1 MNGNDRKIEILTPFN
16 LALQWTTQV
25 LFRPFD
31 LEKWLVIGFA
41 AFLSH
46 LAGGSGTG
54 INFNPASFR
63 NRGNWDF
70 RTTSHNFYS
79 TSDHVSLWLIL
90 FATAAIFVIVIAV
103 VLMLLWIG
111 CRGRFIFVD
120 CVVRNR
126 GAIKE
131 PWREFREVANS
142 FFGFLLA
149 VILLFVVMAL
159 VAGSPFI
166 LWLALHHGDVNFG
179 PVIVLGLGLWIA
191 FVFVFALAWGLISQ
205 FMIVTMYRRRCGAV
219 EAFRSAVSLI
229 MNDPVPFILY
239 ILFLFVLSILVAMV
253 SCVATCVTCC
263 IAAIPYIG
271 TVILLPLYVFLAA
284 YPLLFARQFGPDW
297 DAWANLSAPTLA
309 PRAMPPT
316 PPVQSGPPP
325 VPTVPETR
333 PSESPPES
341 RSPYEPP
348 ETSPPPPP
356 PQ

>member
-16 LALQWTTQV
+16 LALEWTKQV

-54 INFNPASFR
+54 FNFNFNPASFR

-70 RTTSHNFYS
+70 RTTSHNLYS

-90 FATAAIFVIVIAV
+90 FVTAAILVIMIAV
-103 VLMLLWIG
+103 VLVLLWIG

-131 PWREFREVANS
+131 PWRELGEVANS
-142 FFGFLLA
+142 FFGFLL
-149 VILLFVVMAL
+149 VTLLIFVLMAF

-166 LWLALHHGDVNFG
+166 LWLALHHGDVSFG
-179 PVIVLGLGLWIA
+179 PAMVLGIGLWIA
-191 FVFVFALAWGLISQ
+191 FVFIFALAWGLISQ

-219 EAFRSAVSLI
+219 EAFRSTVSL
-229 MNDPVPFILY
+229 MMSDPVPFILY
-239 ILFLFVLSILVAMV
+239 ILFLFVLTILVAMI

-263 IAAIPYIG
+263 IAAIPYVG
-271 TVILLPLYVFLAA
+271 TVILLPLYVFLTA
-284 YPLLFARQFGPDW
+284 YPLLFARQFGSDW
-297 DAWANLSAPTLA
+297 DAWANLTAPTLA
-309 PRAMPPT
+309 VPPT
-316 PPVQSGPPP
+316 TPAPPVQPPP
-325 VPTVPETR
+325 PP
-333 PSESPPES
+333 PSEAPPGS

-348 ETSPPPPP
+348 ETSSPPPP
-356 PQ
+356 PQS

>member
-16 LALQWTTQV
+16 LALEWTKQV

-54 INFNPASFR
+54 FNFNPASFR

-70 RTTSHNFYS
+70 RTTSHNLYS

-90 FATAAIFVIVIAV
+90 FVTAAILVIMIAV
-103 VLMLLWIG
+103 VLVLLWIG

-131 PWREFREVANS
+131 PWRELGEVANS
-142 FFGFLLA
+142 FFGFLL
-149 VILLFVVMAL
+149 VTLLIFVLMAF

-166 LWLALHHGDVNFG
+166 LWLALHHGDVSFG
-179 PVIVLGLGLWIA
+179 PAMVLGIGLWIA
-191 FVFVFALAWGLISQ
+191 FVFIFALAWGLISQ

-219 EAFRSAVSLI
+219 EAFRSTVSL
-229 MNDPVPFILY
+229 MMSDPVPFILY
-239 ILFLFVLSILVAMV
+239 ILFLFVLTILVAMI

-263 IAAIPYIG
+263 IAAIPYVG
-271 TVILLPLYVFLAA
+271 TVILLPLYVFLTA
-284 YPLLFARQFGPDW
+284 YPLLFARQFGSDW
-297 DAWANLSAPTLA
+297 DAWANLTAPTLA
-309 PRAMPPT
+309 VPPT
-316 PPVQSGPPP
+316 TPAPPVQPPP
-325 VPTVPETR
+325 PP
-333 PSESPPES
+333 PSEAPPGS

-348 ETSPPPPP
+348 ETSSPPPP
-356 PQ
+356 PQS

>member
-103 VLMLLWIG
+103 VLVLLWIG

-149 VILLFVVMAL
+149 VILVFVVMAL
-159 VAGSPFI
+159 VVGSPFI

-179 PVIVLGLGLWIA
+179 PVVVLGLGLWIA

-205 FMIVTMYRRRCGAV
+205 FMIVTMYRRRCGAL
-219 EAFRSAVSLI
+219 EAFRSTVSLI
-229 MNDPVPFILY
+229 MSDPVPFILY
-239 ILFLFVLSILVAMV
+239 ILFLFALSILVAMV
-253 SCVATCVTCC
+253 SCIATCVTCC
-263 IAAIPYIG
+263 VAAIPYIG
-271 TVILLPLYVFLAA
+271 TVILLPLYIFLAA
-284 YPLLFARQFGPDW
+284 YPLLFARQFGADW
-297 DAWANLSAPTLA
+297 DAWVNLTAPTLA
-309 PRAMPPT
+309 PSATSPP

-325 VPTVPETR
+325 GSTVPKTP
-333 PSESPPES
+333 PSDPSAAS

-348 ETSPPPPP
+348 ETSLPPAP
-356 PQ
+356 

>member
-16 LALQWTTQV
+16 LALQWTTQL

-46 LAGGSGTG
+46 LAGGGTG
-54 INFNPASFR
+54 FTFNPASFR

-70 RTTSHNFYS
+70 RTTSHNFS
-79 TSDHVSLWLIL
+79 GFTFDHGPVLLTLIL
-90 FATAAIFVIVIAV
+90 IAIVFLIAIAV
-103 VLMLLWIG
+103 ILLLIWIG
-111 CRGRFIFVD
+111 CRGRFIFID

-131 PWREFREVANS
+131 PWREFCEVANS
-142 FFGFLLA
+142 FFGFLLG
-149 VILLFVVMAL
+149 VILFFLVIAV
-159 VAGSPFI
+159 VAGSPLI
-166 LWLALHHGDVNFG
+166 LWLALHHGEVNFG

-205 FMIVTMYRRRCGAV
+205 FMTVTMYRRRCGAV
-219 EAFRSAVSLI
+219 EAFRSTVSLV
-229 MNDPVPFILY
+229 MSDPVPFILY
-239 ILFLFVLSILVAMV
+239 VLFLFVLSVFVALI
-253 SCVATCVTCC
+253 SCIATCVTCC
-263 IAAIPYIG
+263 IAAIPYVG

-297 DAWANLSAPTLA
+297 DAWANLTAPTLGV
-309 PRAMPPT
+309 PPT
-316 PPVQSGPPP
+316 PPAPPVQPAPPP
-325 VPTVPETR
+325 AQSIPEIP
-333 PSESPPES
+333 PSEPPPES

-348 ETSPPPPP
+348 E
-356 PQ
+356 

>member
-1 MNGNDRKIEILTPFN
+1 MNGPPHKIEILTPFN
-16 LALQWTTQV
+16 LALEWTKQV

-46 LAGGSGTG
+46 LAGGGGTG
-54 INFNPASFR
+54 FNFNPASFR

-70 RTTSHNFYS
+70 GATSHNFYS
-79 TSDHVSLWLIL
+79 TSDHISPWLIL
-90 FATAAIFVIVIAV
+90 FVVAAAFVIAIAV
-103 VLMLLWIG
+103 ILVLIWIG
-111 CRGRFIFVD
+111 CRGRFILVD

-131 PWREFREVANS
+131 PWYEFRQVANS
-142 FFGFLLA
+142 FFGFLL
-149 VILLFVVMAL
+149 VVVLLFLVMAL

-166 LWLALHHGDVNFG
+166 LWLALHHGDVSFG

-191 FVFVFALAWGLISQ
+191 FVFVFALAWGIISQ

-219 EAFRSAVSLI
+219 EAFRASVSLI
-229 MNDPVPFILY
+229 MSDPVPFILY
-239 ILFLFVLSILVAMV
+239 ILFVFVLSIFGAMI
-253 SCVATCVTCC
+253 SCLATCVTCC
-263 IAAIPYIG
+263 IAAIPYVG

-297 DAWANLSAPTLA
+297 DVWANLTAPTIA
-309 PRAMPPT
+309 APPT
-316 PPVQSGPPP
+316 TPAPPVQSAPAAPETPPP
-325 VPTVPETR
+325 
-333 PSESPPES
+333 SEPPPES

-348 ETSPPPPP
+348 EIPPPPA
-356 PQ
+356 QS

>member
-46 LAGGSGTG
+46 LAGGTG

-63 NRGNWDF
+63 NRNHWDF

-79 TSDHVSLWLIL
+79 TSDHVSVWLIL
-90 FATAAIFVIVIAV
+90 FVTAAVFVIVIAI
-103 VLMLLWIG
+103 VLVLLWIG
-111 CRGRFIFVD
+111 CRGRFILVD

-126 GAIKE
+126 GSIKE

-149 VILLFVVMAL
+149 VVLLFMVMAL

-219 EAFRSAVSLI
+219 EAFRSTVSLI
-229 MNDPVPFILY
+229 MSDPVPFILY

-253 SCVATCVTCC
+253 SCIATCVTCC
-263 IAAIPYIG
+263 IAAIPYVG

-297 DAWANLSAPTLA
+297 DAWANLTTPTLA
-309 PRAMPPT
+309 VPPT
-316 PPVQSGPPP
+316 PPAPPVQSAPPPP
-325 VPTVPETR
+325 VPETP
-333 PSESPPES
+333 PSEPPPGS

-348 ETSPPPPP
+348 ETSTPSPP

>member
-46 LAGGSGTG
+46 LAGGGTG
-54 INFNPASFR
+54 FNFNPASFR

-90 FATAAIFVIVIAV
+90 FVTAAIFVIVIAV
-103 VLMLLWIG
+103 VLVLLWIG
-111 CRGRFIFVD
+111 CRGRFILVD
-120 CVVRNR
+120 WVVRNR
-126 GAIKE
+126 GSIKE

-149 VILLFVVMAL
+149 VVLLFVVMAL

-166 LWLALHHGDVNFG
+166 LWLALQHGDVNFG

-219 EAFRSAVSLI
+219 EAFRSTVSLI
-229 MNDPVPFILY
+229 MSDPVPFILY

-253 SCVATCVTCC
+253 SCIATCVTCC
-263 IAAIPYIG
+263 IAAIPYVG

-297 DAWANLSAPTLA
+297 DAWANLSAPTVA
-309 PRAMPPT
+309 VPT
-316 PPVQSGPPP
+316 TPAPPVQPPP
-325 VPTVPETR
+325 PSPPMQPISETP
-333 PSESPPES
+333 PSEAPPGS
-341 RSPYEPP
+341 RSPYEPH
-348 ETSPPPPP
+348 ETSSPPR
-356 PQ
+356 

>member
-54 INFNPASFR
+54 INFNPASLR
-63 NRGNWDF
+63 NRGHWDF

-90 FATAAIFVIVIAV
+90 FVTAMVFLVVIAIILV
-103 VLMLLWIG
+103 LLWIG

-126 GAIKE
+126 GAIKG
-131 PWREFREVANS
+131 PWREFRKVANS

-149 VILLFVVMAL
+149 VILVFVVMAL

-166 LWLALHHGDVNFG
+166 LWLALHHGDVNFD

-205 FMIVTMYRRRCGAV
+205 FMIVTMYRRRCCAV
-219 EAFRSAVSLI
+219 EAFRSTVSLI
-229 MNDPVPFILY
+229 MSDPVPFILY

-297 DAWANLSAPTLA
+297 DAWANLSAPTVA

-348 ETSPPPPP
+348 
-356 PQ
+356 

>member
-46 LAGGSGTG
+46 LAGGGTG
-54 INFNPASFR
+54 FNFNPASFR

-70 RTTSHNFYS
+70 RTTSHNFS
-79 TSDHVSLWLIL
+79 GFTFDHGPVLLTLIL
-90 FATAAIFVIVIAV
+90 IAIVFLIAIAV
-103 VLMLLWIG
+103 ILLLIWIG
-111 CRGRFIFVD
+111 CRGRFIFID

-142 FFGFLLA
+142 FFGFLLG
-149 VILLFVVMAL
+149 VILFFLVIAV
-159 VAGSPFI
+159 VAGSPLI
-166 LWLALHHGDVNFG
+166 LWLALHHGEVNFG

-205 FMIVTMYRRRCGAV
+205 FMTVTMYRRRCGAV
-219 EAFRSAVSLI
+219 EAFRSTVSLV
-229 MNDPVPFILY
+229 MSDPVPFILY
-239 ILFLFVLSILVAMV
+239 VLFLFVLSVFVALI
-253 SCVATCVTCC
+253 SCIATCVTCC
-263 IAAIPYIG
+263 IAAIPYVG

-309 PRAMPPT
+309 APPT
-316 PPVQSGPPP
+316 PPAPPVQSAPPP
-325 VPTVPETR
+325 VPPIPETP
-333 PSESPPES
+333 PSE
-341 RSPYEPP
+341 
-348 ETSPPPPP
+348 P
-356 PQ
+356 PQWDQSSGS

>member
-16 LALQWTTQV
+16 LALEWTKQV

-54 INFNPASFR
+54 FNFNPASFR

-70 RTTSHNFYS
+70 RTTSHNLYS

-90 FATAAIFVIVIAV
+90 FVTAAILVIMIAV
-103 VLMLLWIG
+103 VLALLWIG

-131 PWREFREVANS
+131 PWRELGEVANS
-142 FFGFLLA
+142 FFGFLL
-149 VILLFVVMAL
+149 VTLLIFVLMAF

-166 LWLALHHGDVNFG
+166 LWLALHHGDVSFG
-179 PVIVLGLGLWIA
+179 PAMVLGIGLWIA
-191 FVFVFALAWGLISQ
+191 FVFIFALAWGLISQ

-219 EAFRSAVSLI
+219 EAFRSTVSL
-229 MNDPVPFILY
+229 MMSDPVPFILY
-239 ILFLFVLSILVAMV
+239 ILFLFVLTILVAMI

-263 IAAIPYIG
+263 IAAIPYVG
-271 TVILLPLYVFLAA
+271 TVILLPLYVFLTA
-284 YPLLFARQFGPDW
+284 YPLLFARQFGSDW
-297 DAWANLSAPTLA
+297 DAWANLTAPTLA
-309 PRAMPPT
+309 VPPT
-316 PPVQSGPPP
+316 TPAPPVQPPP
-325 VPTVPETR
+325 PP
-333 PSESPPES
+333 PSEAPPGS

-348 ETSPPPPP
+348 ETSSPPPP
-356 PQ
+356 PQS